1 MEDARL
7 PLNDGPPSADLVADA
22 DRALMLRAAWH
33 YFIEER
39 TQADIADMLGVTR
52 FRVNRMLAECRA
64 EGHVRV
70 EITAPLA
77 SCVAESGSWWR
88 RSDLGTPSWCRARS
102 IRSAP
107 TR

>member
-7 PLNDGPPSADLVADA
+7 PLNDGPPSADLVAVPPI
-22 DRALMLRAAWH
+22 ALMLRAAWH

-39 TQADIADMLGVTR
+39 TQADIAEMLGVTR

-77 SCVAESGSWWR
+77 SCVAGREAVGGGVR
-88 RSDLGTPSWCRARS
+88 TEGRDCGPDAG
-102 IRSAP
+102 
-107 TR
+107 